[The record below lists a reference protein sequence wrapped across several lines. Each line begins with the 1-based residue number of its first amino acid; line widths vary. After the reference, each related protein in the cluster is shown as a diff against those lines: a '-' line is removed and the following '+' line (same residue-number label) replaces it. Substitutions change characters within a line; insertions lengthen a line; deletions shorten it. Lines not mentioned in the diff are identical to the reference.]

1 MPHALTIGQ
10 LSKETHCKVPTIR
23 YYEQIGLMP
32 APSRTAGNQRRYGPE
47 HVARLG
53 FIQHCRELGFRQ
65 DAVRDL
71 LKLTTF
77 PAESCDAVAAIAR
90 THLDEINRR
99 IARLTALKLAME
111 RMIEVCRGGQ
121 IADCRIIEALADRA
135 HGHCLASDHHR
146 RCIGQ
151 GMGASAPPFRS

>member
-23 YYEQIGLMP
+23 YYEEIGLIP

-65 DAVRDL
+65 QVVRDL
-71 LKLTTF
+71 LKLTKYLSQNC
-77 PAESCDAVAAIAR
+77 EAVTEIAR
-90 THLDEINRR
+90 THLDEVNQR
-99 IARLTALKLAME
+99 IAQLSALKLELE
-111 RMIEVCRGGQ
+111 RMIEVCSGGQ
-121 IADCRIIEALADRA
+121 IADCRIIETLVDHS
-135 HGHCLASDHHR
+135 HGHCLATDHR
-146 RCIGQ
+146 
-151 GMGASAPPFRS
+151 

>member
-1 MPHALTIGQ
+1 MPRALTIGQ

-65 DAVRDL
+65 QVVRDL
-71 LKLTTF
+71 LKLTKY
-77 PAESCDAVAAIAR
+77 PSQNCDVVTEIAR
-90 THLDEINRR
+90 THLDELNHR
-99 IARLTALKLAME
+99 IARLAALKLELE
-111 RMIEVCRGGQ
+111 RMIGVCRGGQ
-121 IADCRIIEALADRA
+121 ISDCRIIETLADHS
-135 HGHCLASDHHR
+135 HGHCLASDRH
-146 RCIGQ
+146 
-151 GMGASAPPFRS
+151 